1 MRQIGRAL
9 QRWLAHVSAVKL
21 PPRAQS
27 NAADCPQLPL
37 FVGKRSGFTSQFV
50 MLDLRSPAPLPD
62 EIPSLDLAD
71 FTSGDPSRKAYFVEA
86 LGNAYQTIGF
96 VALRN
101 HGLTDAHTAEL
112 YADVQAFFGLTDA
125 QKQAYEFPELAGQR
139 GYIGK
144 GKEHA
149 KGRNTGDLKEFY
161 HVGQEVDD
169 PNDPVA
175 QEYPANLWPTEIPR
189 FKESTFRAYRTL
201 ESAGK
206 QVLRALALYM
216 SLPEDYFEDKVK
228 NGNSI
233 LRPIHY
239 FPIENPDA
247 VPADAVRAAEHGDI
261 NLITLLMGAS
271 ADGLQVK
278 RRDGKWIAIT
288 ALPDQIVVN
297 VGDMLQRLTN
307 GVLKSTIHRVVNP
320 PREKMN
326 TSRFSIPFFMHPRS
340 EMSLAALPQTV
351 TADNPKQME
360 DTTAGEFLNER
371 LIELGLKKK

>member
-1 MRQIGRAL
+1 MEE
-9 QRWLAHVSAVKL
+9 KL
-21 PPRAQS
+21 
-27 NAADCPQLPL
+27 L
-37 FVGKRSGFTSQFV
+37 
-50 MLDLRSPAPLPD
+50 D

-71 FTSGDPSRKAYFVEA
+71 FRSGDPERKARFVQQ
-86 LGNAYQTIGF
+86 LGEAYQNIGF
-96 VALRN
+96 VALKN
-101 HGLTDAHTAEL
+101 HGLTDEQTQAL
-112 YADVQAFFGLTDA
+112 YADVKSFFSLPDDV
-125 QKQAYEFPELAGQR
+125 KQQYEKPELAGQR
-139 GYIGK
+139 GYVSK

-161 HVGQEVDD
+161 HVGQEVEDQTD
-169 PNDPVA
+169 PIGK
-175 QEYPANLWPTEIPR
+175 EYPANIWPQEVEG
-189 FKESTFRAYRTL
+189 FHKSTFTTYRTL
-201 ESAGK
+201 EAAGK
-206 QVLRALALYM
+206 DVLRAIALYLK
-216 SLPEDYFEDKVK
+216 LPENYFDDKVR

-247 VPADAVRAAEHGDI
+247 VPTDAVRAAEHGDI

-278 RRDGKWIAIT
+278 RRDDQWIPIT

-326 TSRFSIPFFMHPRS
+326 SSRFSVPFFMHPRS
-340 EMSLAALPQTV
+340 EMSLAALENCV
-351 TADNPKQME
+351 TPENPKKE
-360 DTTAGEFLNER
+360 ADITAGEFLNER